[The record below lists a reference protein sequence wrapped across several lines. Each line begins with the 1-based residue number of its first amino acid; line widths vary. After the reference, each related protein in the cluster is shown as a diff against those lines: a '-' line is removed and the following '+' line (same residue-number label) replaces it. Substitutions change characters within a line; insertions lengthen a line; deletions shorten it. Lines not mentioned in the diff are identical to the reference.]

1 MHRGPILFEQVLEV
15 SEKDMAETFRRM
27 QRDFLHHNVRF
38 GEGDAAGFGSGIE
51 GKDHFCSS
59 YTRSSV

>member
-1 MHRGPILFEQVLEV
+1 
-15 SEKDMAETFRRM
+15 M